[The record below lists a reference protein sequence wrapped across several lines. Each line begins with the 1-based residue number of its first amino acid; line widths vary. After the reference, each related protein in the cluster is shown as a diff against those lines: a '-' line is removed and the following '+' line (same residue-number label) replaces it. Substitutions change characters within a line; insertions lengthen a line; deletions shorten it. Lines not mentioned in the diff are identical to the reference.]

1 MHDERHFWNVRRTS
15 SASHEESNRL
25 PALLFLI
32 ETFAVSIGA
41 GVFGALLGLGGGVIL
56 VPVLTLVLG
65 IDIHYAIGASIV
77 SVIATSSGAAAA
89 YLRDGVTNIR
99 VAMFLEMATTTGA
112 IAGAF
117 VAGFV
122 GGPGLFLIFGFVL
135 LYSAYAMFRRRNAE
149 LPIGVMMG
157 PLANFLHLGSS
168 YYDTALNRLVT
179 YNVRGARYGLPLM
192 FIAGAVSG
200 LLGIGSGVL
209 KVPAMDIAMKLP
221 LKVSTATS
229 NLMIGV
235 TAAASAG
242 VYFIRGD
249 VNPFIAAP
257 VAMGVL
263 IGATIGTRIMMR
275 TRSMMIRR
283 VFIIVLVFVALQ
295 MLVKGF
301 GIQF

>member
-1 MHDERHFWNVRRTS
+1 MV
-15 SASHEESNRL
+15 AI
-25 PALLFLI
+25 LFLV
-32 ETFAVSIGA
+32 ETFLVAIGA
-41 GVFGALLGLGGGVIL
+41 GIFGALLGLGGGAII
-56 VPVLTLVLG
+56 VPVLTLALG

-99 VAMFLEMATTTGA
+99 VGMFLEMATTTGA
-112 IAGAF
+112 IVGAL
-117 VAGFV
+117 VAGYL
-122 GGPGLFLIFGFVL
+122 GGPVLFIIFSVVL
-135 LYSAYAMFRRRNAE
+135 LYSASAMFRRRHAE
-149 LPIGVMMG
+149 LPTGVEMG
-157 PLANFLHLGSS
+157 RLANFLNLGSS
-168 YYDTALNRLVT
+168 YYDAALDREVE

-221 LKVSTATS
+221 MKVSTATS

-263 IGATIGTRIMMR
+263 IGATVGTRLMR
-275 TRSMMIRR
+275 HLRGTQIRK
-283 VFIIVLVFVALQ
+283 VFIIVLVAVALQ
-295 MLVKGF
+295 MFVKGLGF
-301 GIQF
+301 

>member
-1 MHDERHFWNVRRTS
+1 M
-15 SASHEESNRL
+15 
-25 PALLFLI
+25 PAAIFLL
-32 ETFAVSIGA
+32 ETFFVSIGA
-41 GVFGALLGLGGGVIL
+41 GIFGALLGLGGGVIL
-56 VPVLTLVLG
+56 VPILTLVLG

-99 VAMFLEMATTTGA
+99 VAMFLEIGTTLGA
-112 IAGAF
+112 IFGAF

-122 GGPGLFLIFGFVL
+122 GGPGLFIIFGLVL
-135 LYSAYAMFRRRNAE
+135 MYSAYAMFRRRDAE
-149 LPIGVMMG
+149 LPMGVEMG
-157 PLANFLHLGSS
+157 PLANFLSLGSS
-168 YYDTALNRLVT
+168 YFDTALNRLVT

-192 FIAGAVSG
+192 FVAGAVSG

-221 LKVSTATS
+221 MKVSTATS
-229 NLMIGV
+229 NMMIGV

-263 IGATIGTRIMMR
+263 IGAMLGTRIMMR
-275 TRSMMIRR
+275 LKSTVIRR
-283 VFIIVLVFVALQ
+283 VFILVLVIVALQ
-295 MLVKGF
+295 MLIKGL

>member
-1 MHDERHFWNVRRTS
+1 MSVII
-15 SASHEESNRL
+15 
-25 PALLFLI
+25 FLV
-32 ETFAVSIGA
+32 ETFGVSIGA

-99 VAMFLEMATTTGA
+99 VGMFLEIATTTGA
-112 IAGAF
+112 IVGALIAGYVDGA
-117 VAGFV
+117 
-122 GGPGLFLIFGFVL
+122 GLFIVFGVVL
-135 LYSAYAMFRRRNAE
+135 TYSAYAMFRHRDAE
-149 LPIGVMMG
+149 LPTGVEMG
-157 PLANFLHLGSS
+157 PLANFLHLGSA
-168 YYDTALNRLVT
+168 YYDSALNRLVE

-192 FIAGAVSG
+192 FVAGAVSG

-209 KVPAMDIAMKLP
+209 KVPAMDLAMKLP

-229 NLMIGV
+229 NFMIGV

-263 IGATIGTRIMMR
+263 IGATVGTRLMMR
-275 TRSMMIRR
+275 TRSTQIRR
-283 VFIIVLVFVALQ
+283 VFVVVLVFVALQ

-301 GIQF
+301 GISF

>member
-1 MHDERHFWNVRRTS
+1 V
-15 SASHEESNRL
+15 NRVGKL
-25 PALLFLI
+25 TALIFLV
-32 ETFAVSIGA
+32 ETFVVSIGA
-41 GVFGALLGLGGGVIL
+41 GIFGALLGLGGGVIL

-117 VAGFV
+117 IAGYV
-122 GGPGLFLIFGFVL
+122 GGAGLFIVFAVVL
-135 LYSAYAMFRRRNAE
+135 LYSAFAMYRRRDAE
-149 LPIGVMMG
+149 LPVGVEMG
-157 PLANFLHLGSS
+157 PLANFLQLGSS

-221 LKVSTATS
+221 MKVSTATS

-263 IGATIGTRIMMR
+263 IGATAGTRLMMR
-275 TRSMMIRR
+275 TRSTQIRR
-283 VFIIVLVFVALQ
+283 VFVVVLVLVALQ
-295 MLVKGF
+295 MLVKGL
-301 GIQF
+301 GIHF

>member
-1 MHDERHFWNVRRTS
+1 
-15 SASHEESNRL
+15 L
-25 PALLFLI
+25 PALIFLI
-32 ETFAVSIGA
+32 ETFLVSVGA
-41 GVFGALLGLGGGVIL
+41 GLFGALLGLGGGVIL
-56 VPVLTLVLG
+56 VPILTLVLG

-99 VAMFLEMATTTGA
+99 VAMFLEIGTTLGA
-112 IAGAF
+112 ICGAF

-122 GGPGLFLIFGFVL
+122 GGPGLFIIFGLVL
-135 LYSAYAMFRRRNAE
+135 MYSAYAMFRRRDAE
-149 LPIGVMMG
+149 LPTGVEMG
-157 PLANFLHLGSS
+157 PLANFLSLGSS

-179 YNVRGARYGLPLM
+179 YNVQGARYGLPLM

-263 IGATIGTRIMMR
+263 IGATAGTRIMMR
-275 TRSMMIRR
+275 LKSTLIRR

-295 MLVKGF
+295 MLVKGL

>member
-1 MHDERHFWNVRRTS
+1 MSV
-15 SASHEESNRL
+15 
-25 PALLFLI
+25 PAILFLI
-32 ETFAVSIGA
+32 ETFVVSMGA
-41 GVFGALLGLGGGVIL
+41 GMFGALLGLGGGVII
-56 VPVLTLVLG
+56 VPILTLVLG

-99 VAMFLEMATTTGA
+99 VAMFLEMATTAGA
-112 IAGAF
+112 IFGAF
-117 VAGFV
+117 ISAYI
-122 GGPGLFLIFGFVL
+122 GGPGLSVIFGIVL
-135 LYSAYAMFRRRNAE
+135 LYSAYAMYRRRNAE
-149 LPIGVMMG
+149 LPVGVEMG

-168 YYDTALNRLVT
+168 YYDSALHRLVA

-192 FIAGAVSG
+192 FIAGVVSG
-200 LLGIGSGVL
+200 LLGIGSGIL

-263 IGATIGTRIMMR
+263 IGATVGTHVMMR
-275 TRSMMIRR
+275 TRSTLIRR
-283 VFIIVLVFVALQ
+283 VFIVVLVFVALQ
-295 MLVKGF
+295 MLVKGL
-301 GIQF
+301 GI

>member
-1 MHDERHFWNVRRTS
+1 M
-15 SASHEESNRL
+15 
-25 PALLFLI
+25 PAILFLV
-32 ETFAVSIGA
+32 ETFVVAIGA
-41 GVFGALLGLGGGVIL
+41 GLFGALLGLGGGVIL
-56 VPVLTLVLG
+56 VPVLTLVLC

-99 VAMFLEMATTTGA
+99 VAMFLEIGTTIGA
-112 IAGAF
+112 IVGAF
-117 VAGFV
+117 IGGLL
-122 GGPGLFLIFGFVL
+122 GGPGLFVIFGVVL
-135 LYSAYAMFRRRNAE
+135 LYSAYAMYRRRDAE
-149 LPIGVMMG
+149 LPTGVEMG

-168 YYDTALNRLVT
+168 YYDTALNQSVA

-200 LLGIGSGVL
+200 LLGIGSGIL
-209 KVPAMDIAMKLP
+209 KVPAMDLAMKLP

-229 NLMIGV
+229 NFMIGV

-263 IGATIGTRIMMR
+263 IGATLGTRLMMR
-275 TRSMMIRR
+275 TRSTIVRR
-283 VFIIVLVFVALQ
+283 VFIVVLLFVALQ
-295 MLVKGF
+295 MLAKGL
-301 GIQF
+301 GIYS

>member
-1 MHDERHFWNVRRTS
+1 MV
-15 SASHEESNRL
+15 AI
-25 PALLFLI
+25 LFLV
-32 ETFAVSIGA
+32 ETFLVAIGA
-41 GVFGALLGLGGGVIL
+41 GIFGALLGLGGGAII
-56 VPVLTLVLG
+56 VPVLTLALG

-99 VAMFLEMATTTGA
+99 VGMFLEMATTTGA
-112 IAGAF
+112 ITGAL
-117 VAGFV
+117 VAGYL
-122 GGPGLFLIFGFVL
+122 GGPVLFIIFSVVL
-135 LYSAYAMFRRRNAE
+135 LYSAFAMFRRRHAE
-149 LPIGVMMG
+149 LPTGVEMG
-157 PLANFLHLGSS
+157 RLANFLNLGSS
-168 YYDTALNRLVT
+168 YYDPALEQQVQ

-192 FIAGAVSG
+192 FVAGAVSG

-221 LKVSTATS
+221 MKVSTATS

-263 IGATIGTRIMMR
+263 IGAMLGTRLMR
-275 TRSMMIRR
+275 RLRGTQIRK
-283 VFIIVLVFVALQ
+283 VFIIVLVIVALQ
-295 MLVKGF
+295 MLVKGLGLPF
-301 GIQF
+301 

>member
-1 MHDERHFWNVRRTS
+1 M
-15 SASHEESNRL
+15 A
-25 PALLFLI
+25 AILFLI
-32 ETFAVSIGA
+32 ETFLVSIGA

-56 VPVLTLVLG
+56 VPILTLVLG

-89 YLRDGVTNIR
+89 YLRDGVSNIR
-99 VAMFLEMATTTGA
+99 VAMFLEIGTTLGA
-112 IAGAF
+112 IFGAF
-117 VAGFV
+117 IAGFV
-122 GGPGLFLIFGFVL
+122 GGPGLFIIFGLVL
-135 LYSAYAMFRRRNAE
+135 TYSAYAMFRHRDAE
-149 LPIGVMMG
+149 LPTGVEMG

-168 YYDTALNRLVT
+168 YYDTALNRLVA

-209 KVPAMDIAMKLP
+209 KVPAMDIAMKMP
-221 LKVSTATS
+221 MKVSTATS
-229 NLMIGV
+229 NFMIGV

-263 IGATIGTRIMMR
+263 IGATLGTRVMMR
-275 TRSMMIRR
+275 MRSTMIRR
-283 VFIIVLVFVALQ
+283 VFIVVLVFVALQ

>member
-1 MHDERHFWNVRRTS
+1 MTATIF
-15 SASHEESNRL
+15 
-25 PALLFLI
+25 LL
-32 ETFAVSIGA
+32 ETFLVSVGA
-41 GVFGALLGLGGGVIL
+41 GTFGAMLGLGGGAII
-56 VPVLTLVLG
+56 VPVLTLLLG

-77 SVIATSSGAAAA
+77 SVIATSSGAAAV

-117 VAGFV
+117 MAGYM
-122 GGPGLFLIFGFVL
+122 GGPGLFIVFGIIL
-135 LYSAYAMFRRRNAE
+135 LYSAYAMFRRRDAE
-149 LPIGVMMG
+149 LPSGVEMG

-168 YYDTALNRLVT
+168 YYDTGLHRLVE

-221 LKVSTATS
+221 MKVSTATS

-263 IGATIGTRIMMR
+263 VGAAFGTRVMMQ
-275 TRSMMIRR
+275 TRSTRLR
-283 VFIIVLVFVALQ
+283 KAFVVVLLFVGLQ
-295 MLVKGF
+295 MLWKGL
-301 GIQF
+301 GIGIG

>member
-1 MHDERHFWNVRRTS
+1 M
-15 SASHEESNRL
+15 
-25 PALLFLI
+25 
-32 ETFAVSIGA
+32 VSIGA
-41 GVFGALLGLGGGVIL
+41 GIFGALLGLGGGVIL
-56 VPVLTLVLG
+56 VPILTLVLG

-99 VAMFLEMATTTGA
+99 VAMFLEIGTTLGA
-112 IAGAF
+112 ICGAF
-117 VAGFV
+117 IAGFV
-122 GGPGLFLIFGFVL
+122 GGPGLFIIFSIVL
-135 LYSAYAMFRRRNAE
+135 AYSAFAMFRRRDAE
-149 LPIGVMMG
+149 LPAGVEMG
-157 PLANFLHLGSS
+157 PLANFLSLGSS

-209 KVPAMDIAMKLP
+209 KVPAMDLAMKLP
-221 LKVSTATS
+221 MKVSTATS

-242 VYFIRGD
+242 VYFVRGD

-263 IGATIGTRIMMR
+263 IGATIGTRMMMR
-275 TRSMMIRR
+275 LKSTFIRR
-283 VFIIVLVFVALQ
+283 VFIIVLVFIALQ
-295 MLVKGF
+295 MLVKGL
-301 GIQF
+301 GIQL

>member
-1 MHDERHFWNVRRTS
+1 MSVII
-15 SASHEESNRL
+15 
-25 PALLFLI
+25 FLV
-32 ETFAVSIGA
+32 ETFGVSIGA

-99 VAMFLEMATTTGA
+99 VGMFLEIATTTGA
-112 IAGAF
+112 IVGALIAGY
-117 VAGFV
+117 V
-122 GGPGLFLIFGFVL
+122 GGAGLFIVFGVVL
-135 LYSAYAMFRRRNAE
+135 TYSAYAMFRHRDAE
-149 LPIGVMMG
+149 LPTGVEMG
-157 PLANFLHLGSS
+157 PLANFLHLGSA
-168 YYDTALNRLVT
+168 YYDSALNRLVE
-179 YNVRGARYGLPLM
+179 YNVRGARYGLLLM
-192 FIAGAVSG
+192 FVAGAVSG

-209 KVPAMDIAMKLP
+209 KVPAMDLAMKLP

-229 NLMIGV
+229 NFMIGV

-263 IGATIGTRIMMR
+263 IGATVGTRLMMR
-275 TRSMMIRR
+275 TRSTQIRR
-283 VFIIVLVFVALQ
+283 VFVVVLVFVALQ

-301 GIQF
+301 GISF

>member
-1 MHDERHFWNVRRTS
+1 MV
-15 SASHEESNRL
+15 AI
-25 PALLFLI
+25 LFLV
-32 ETFAVSIGA
+32 ETFLISVGA
-41 GVFGALLGLGGGVIL
+41 GVFGALLGLGGGAII
-56 VPVLTLVLG
+56 VPALTLALG
-65 IDIHYAIGASIV
+65 IDIHYAIGASII

-112 IAGAF
+112 IVGAF
-117 VAGFV
+117 IGGLV
-122 GGPGLFLIFGFVL
+122 GGPVLFVVFAVVL
-135 LYSAYAMFRRRNAE
+135 LYSAYAMFRRRDAE
-149 LPIGVMMG
+149 LPVGVEMG
-157 PLANFLHLGSS
+157 PLANFLSLGSS
-168 YYDTALNRLVT
+168 YYDTALDRLVE

-192 FIAGAVSG
+192 FVAGAVSG

-221 LKVSTATS
+221 MKVSTATS

-263 IGATIGTRIMMR
+263 IGATVGTRIMMR
-275 TRSMMIRR
+275 TRSTQIRKLF
-283 VFIIVLVFVALQ
+283 VVVLVIVALQ
-295 MLVKGF
+295 MLWKGL
-301 GIQF
+301 GINF

>member
-1 MHDERHFWNVRRTS
+1 MT
-15 SASHEESNRL
+15 AI
-25 PALLFLI
+25 LFLLQ
-32 ETFAVSIGA
+32 TFLISIGA
-41 GVFGALLGLGGGVIL
+41 GIFGALLGLGGGAIL
-56 VPVLTLVLG
+56 VPILTLALG

-99 VAMFLEMATTTGA
+99 VAMFLEIGTTLGAITGA
-112 IAGAF
+112 FI
-117 VAGFV
+117 AGFV
-122 GGPGLFLIFGFVL
+122 GGLGLFILFGLIL
-135 LYSAYAMFRRRNAE
+135 LYSAYSMFRRRNAE
-149 LPIGVMMG
+149 LPVGVEMG
-157 PLANFLHLGSS
+157 PLANFLNLGGG
-168 YYDTALNRLVT
+168 YYDVALSRQVT

-192 FIAGAVSG
+192 FVAGAVSG

-209 KVPAMDIAMKLP
+209 KVPAMDMAMKLP
-221 LKVSTATS
+221 MKVSTATS

-249 VNPFIAAP
+249 INPFIAAP

-275 TRSMMIRR
+275 VRSTLIRQ
-283 VFIIVLVFVALQ
+283 VFIVVMVVIALQ
-295 MLVKGF
+295 MLVKGL

>member
-1 MHDERHFWNVRRTS
+1 MV
-15 SASHEESNRL
+15 AI
-25 PALLFLI
+25 LFLV
-32 ETFAVSIGA
+32 ETFLVAIGA
-41 GVFGALLGLGGGVIL
+41 GIFGALLGLGGGAII
-56 VPVLTLVLG
+56 VPVLTLALG

-99 VAMFLEMATTTGA
+99 VGMFLEMATTTGA
-112 IAGAF
+112 ITGAL
-117 VAGFV
+117 VAGYL
-122 GGPGLFLIFGFVL
+122 GGPVLFIIFSVVL
-135 LYSAYAMFRRRNAE
+135 LYSAFAMFRRRHAE
-149 LPIGVMMG
+149 LPTGVEMG
-157 PLANFLHLGSS
+157 RLANFLNLGSS
-168 YYDTALNRLVT
+168 YYDPALDQQVQ

-192 FIAGAVSG
+192 FVAGAVSG

-221 LKVSTATS
+221 MKVSTATS

-263 IGATIGTRIMMR
+263 IGAMLGTRLMR
-275 TRSMMIRR
+275 RLRGTQIRK
-283 VFIIVLVFVALQ
+283 VFIIVLVIVALQ
-295 MLVKGF
+295 MLVKGLGLPF
-301 GIQF
+301 